1 MILRRSRGLLA
12 ELVGDHIHPF
22 RVNVTGLHYGTT
34 VADVRALFRDYK
46 SIPQVGGVQLAAPTS
61 RDKGTPFFTGRA
73 WVTFENPEEAVH
85 ASEAMNGRFRPQR
98 RWGMAESGGV
108 LQLLWTEDRQWRTEL
123 VQRSGVV
130 GSAEEKWPPVPDEYR
145 LRKVTALKA
154 VGGRKFNHFPIMTLN
169 EQKHRRRWKIGNWP
183 RAHKA

>member
-85 ASEAMNGRFRPQR
+85 ASEAMNGRFVHSVDGGWR
-98 RWGMAESGGV
+98 RVAVFCNFSGPKIV
-108 LQLLWTEDRQWRTEL
+108 R
-123 VQRSGVV
+123 
-130 GSAEEKWPPVPDEYR
+130 EEKWPPVPDEYR

>member
-34 VADVRALFRDYK
+34 VADVRVLFRDYK

-85 ASEAMNGRFRPQR
+85 ASEAMNGRFVHSVDGGWR
-98 RWGMAESGGV
+98 RVAVFCNFSGPKIV
-108 LQLLWTEDRQWRTEL
+108 R
-123 VQRSGVV
+123 
-130 GSAEEKWPPVPDEYR
+130 EEKWPPVPDEYR